1 MKKLLTPFLLIVAVT
16 GLYAQSS
23 NRIMLQSG
31 AVEPEANLESFIA
44 SPLPSAQE
52 QVDGFYFRFIQ
63 FNSVPSQE
71 QKQKISSYGIM
82 LADYIPYKTFM
93 AAIPVSLDK
102 QKLRE
107 LNIRAIVAQHPI
119 QKISASLLAGVPQHA
134 QMAKGKADLRIQ
146 YQKSI
151 SAARA
156 FSLASAIGAVE
167 NVQEQGRIVFIRVD
181 EKEIQNIASLPW
193 VFFIEPIA
201 PPSVPDD
208 TRGRSL
214 HRSDAINRLDFLP
227 GRHYDG
233 SGTAAALADDGVVGP
248 HIDFQGRIT
257 NHSTNAPGGTHGDM
271 TGGILAG
278 AGNLNPTM
286 TGMATGTQL
295 HVFDIGGYPQIVNA
309 VTNNATL
316 GTVVSSTSYSQGCNE
331 YTVDT
336 QFGDQTTRDNPHLL
350 FVFSAGNNAAADCN
364 YGAGA
369 GWGNITGGYKQGKN
383 VIAVANLDALEV
395 RDNTSSRGPASD
407 GRIKPDI
414 SANGRDQNSTNTNN
428 TYQVGGGTSAA
439 CPGIAGISC
448 QLIQAYKEIN
458 NASDAPTALIK
469 ACLLNSAEDI
479 GNPGPDFTYG
489 YGRVNA
495 LRALQTIEDGRYFA
509 GSVSQ
514 GATNTHTI
522 NVPANVTELRV
533 MVYWHDEGGSPG
545 ASVSLVNDIDVTV
558 TDPSS
563 VNWYPWVLDPTPTV
577 AALTSNAVRG
587 PDHLNNMEQITIE
600 NPASGTYTVNVDGF
614 AIPAGPQEYFLV
626 YEFRKDEITVTY
638 PAGGEG
644 FVPGEQELIR
654 WDGLKGLGTFTLEYS
669 TDAGTTWTL
678 IANNVS
684 ATTQQYN
691 WTVPSVITG
700 EARVRVTRGSVSG
713 MSPDNFS
720 IIGLPTNIQVDWSCP
735 DSLRL
740 TWTGVNGAAW
750 YEISKLGT
758 MYMDSIGTSTTTDFI
773 VTGLNNVSN
782 GYWFSVR
789 AVNANGF
796 KGRRANAVYKAPG
809 VVNCP
814 LQYDVELKQI
824 ISPAAGSLQACMAGN
839 PYDVTVEIENRGINP
854 VSNIP
859 VSYQING
866 GTIVSETYS
875 GTLNQYQTATFTF
888 ATQATLNIPGNNSLV
903 AWTDFPGDMNVYND
917 TLSHSTNIIGGAA
930 LAIPVIEDFQSFSNC
945 AVTTDCGA
953 TICNLSNGWLNA
965 ANGSEDNIDWRTHNG
980 ATASTGTGPTVDHT
994 LGTTAG
1000 KYIYLEAS
1008 GNCNNQLAILT
1019 SPCMDLTG
1027 AVNPQLTFWYHMWGT
1042 NMGSLS
1048 VDIMANGVWNN
1059 NVIPTI
1065 SGNQG
1070 NQWNLGT
1077 VNLTPYI
1084 GQNIVVRFRGITGTG
1099 FESDIALD
1107 DINIL
1112 EAAAPPVANFT
1123 ASANNGCIGKVIQ
1136 FTDLST
1142 NNPTSWNWSF
1152 NPSTVTF
1159 VNGTSAT
1166 SQNPQVQFNAA
1177 GFYDVTLVASN
1188 AFGSDTYSQPNAVI
1202 IASPVS
1208 IPLVE
1213 DFQSGV
1219 FPPAAW
1225 NLLSAGG
1232 AYTWEEIN
1240 NITGYSGNP
1249 TSAAYVNNYN
1259 YNNPGAEDILETFEF
1274 NVTNALAPQM
1284 SFDVAYVRYSSTYSD
1299 TLRIDI
1305 SPDCGQTWISGV
1317 YLKGGLTLATAPD
1330 QTVNWTPAAANQWRK
1345 DTVDLVPFIGSN
1357 ILVRF
1362 VNINAYGNN
1371 LFLDNINV
1379 YDVTGIN
1386 SAMVSNEVS
1395 VMPNP
1400 SNGLFQVMLAPSL
1413 LRNKLSV
1420 IEIMD
1425 AEGRLIYSQP
1435 AISANTQVDIRKF
1448 AKGIYHIQV
1457 KSDATVFRQKIA
1469 LY

>member
-1 MKKLLTPFLLIVAVT
+1 MKKLLTPFLLMMTIIS
-16 GLYAQSS
+16 LHAQPS
-23 NRIMLQSG
+23 NRIMLHSG
-31 AVEPEANLESFIA
+31 AVEPEANLEAFIA
-44 SPLPSAQE
+44 SPLPSLSE

-63 FNSVPSQE
+63 FHSIPTDA
-71 QKQKISSYGIM
+71 QKQMIAAAGIV
-82 LADYIPYKTFM
+82 LGDYIPYKTFI
-93 AAIPVSLDK
+93 AAIPVTLDK

-107 LNIRAIVAQHPI
+107 MNIRAVVAHNPV
-119 QKISASLLAGVPQHA
+119 QKISVSLLAGVPQHA
-134 QMAKGKADLRIQ
+134 QKAKGKAELRIQ
-146 YQKSI
+146 YQKNI
-151 SAARA
+151 SAARVLQ
-156 FSLASAIGAVE
+156 LAAGIGAVE
-167 NVQEQGRIVFIRVD
+167 NIQEYNRILFIRVD
-181 EKEIQNIASLPW
+181 EKEIQNIAALPW

-201 PPSVPDD
+201 PPSTPDD

-214 HRSDAINRLDFLP
+214 HRSDAINQLDYLP

-248 HIDFQGRIT
+248 HIDFQGRLT

-295 HVFDIGGYPQIVNA
+295 HVFDIGAYPQIVDA

-331 YTVDT
+331 YTADT

-350 FVFSAGNNAAADCN
+350 FVFSAGNNAAGNCN

-495 LRALQTIEDGRYFA
+495 LRALQTIEDGRYVA
-509 GSVSQ
+509 ASVSQ
-514 GATNTHTI
+514 GGINTHTI
-522 NVPANVTELRV
+522 TVPPNVTELKV
-533 MVYWHDEGGSPG
+533 MVYWHDEGGTPA
-545 ASVSLVNDIDVTV
+545 ASVSLVNDIDITV
-558 TDPSS
+558 TDPAS
-563 VNWYPWVLDPTPTV
+563 VNWDPWVLDPTPTV
-577 AALTSNAVRG
+577 AAITSNAVRS
-587 PDHLNNMEQITIE
+587 PDHLNNMEQITID
-600 NPASGTYTVNVDGF
+600 NPAAGIYTVNVDGF
-614 AIPAGPQEYFLV
+614 AIPAGPQEYYLV
-626 YEFRKDEITVTY
+626 YEFRTDEITVTY

-644 FVPGEQELIR
+644 FVPGQQEMIR
-654 WDGLKGLGTFTLEYS
+654 WDGLKGIGTFTIEYS
-669 TDAGTTWTL
+669 TDAGSTWNL

-684 ATTQQYN
+684 ATTQFYN
-691 WTVPSVITG
+691 WTVPATVTG

-720 IIGLPTNIQVDWSCP
+720 IIGLPSNIQVDWSCP

-740 TWTGVNGAAW
+740 TWTGVNGTAW

-758 MYMDSIGTSTTTDFI
+758 MYMDSIGTSTSTAFV
-773 VTGLNNVSN
+773 VTGLNNVAN

-796 KGRRANAVYKAPG
+796 KGRRANAVYKVPG
-809 VVNCP
+809 IVNCP
-814 LQYDVELKQI
+814 MLYDVELKQI
-824 ISPAAGSLQACMAGN
+824 LTPAAGSLQACMANN
-839 PYDVTVEIENRGINP
+839 PYDVSVMIENRGINP
-854 VSNIP
+854 ISNIP

-866 GTIVSETYS
+866 GAIVTETYT
-875 GTLNQYQTATFTF
+875 GTLNQNQTATFTF
-888 ATQATLNIPGNNSLV
+888 AAQATLNIPGNNNV
-903 AWTDFPGDMNVYND
+903 VTWTDYPGDMNVYND
-917 TLSHSTNIIGGAA
+917 TLSHSTNIAGGAA
-930 LAIPVIEDFQSFSNC
+930 VSIPVIEDFQSFTNC

-953 TICNLSNGWLNA
+953 TICNLFNGWINA
-965 ANGSEDNIDWRTHNG
+965 SNGSEDNIDWRTNSG
-980 ATASTGTGPTVDHT
+980 PTASANTGPPNDHT
-994 LGTTAG
+994 LGTAAG

-1008 GNCNNQLAILT
+1008 NNCNNQLAILT

-1027 AVNPQLTFWYHMWGT
+1027 AVNPQLTFWYHMYGT

-1070 NQWNLGT
+1070 NQWNFGS
-1077 VNLTPYI
+1077 VSLTPYI
-1084 GQNIVVRFRGITGTG
+1084 GQNIVVRFRGITGNG
-1099 FESDIALD
+1099 FESDISLD
-1107 DINIL
+1107 DINII
-1112 EAAAPPVANFT
+1112 EASGPPITNFT
-1123 ASANNGCIGKVIQ
+1123 ASASNGCVGKIVQ

-1152 NPSTVTF
+1152 NPSNVTF
-1159 VNGTSAT
+1159 VNGTSAA
-1166 SQNPQVQFNAA
+1166 SQNPQVQFNTA

-1202 IASPVS
+1202 ISSPVS

-1219 FPPAAW
+1219 FPPATW
-1225 NLLSAGG
+1225 NLISAGG
-1232 AYTWEEIN
+1232 AYTWQAIN

-1249 TSAAYVNNYN
+1249 TNAAFVNNWAYS
-1259 YNNPGAEDILETFEF
+1259 NPGAEDILETFEF
-1274 NVTNALAPQM
+1274 NVTNALAPKM
-1284 SFDVAYVRYSSTYSD
+1284 TFDVAYVRYSVAYSD
-1299 TLRIDI
+1299 TMRIDI
-1305 SPDCGQTWISGV
+1305 SPDCGQTWISGI
-1317 YLKGGLTLATAPD
+1317 YLKGGLMLATAPD
-1330 QTVNWTPAAANQWRK
+1330 STADWYPTAATQWRK
-1345 DTVDLVPFIGSN
+1345 DTVDLLPFAGSN

-1362 VNINAYGNN
+1362 ININGYGNN
-1371 LFLDNINV
+1371 LFLDNVNV

-1386 SAMVSNEVS
+1386 SVTASDDIA

-1400 SNGLFQVMLAPSL
+1400 SNGLFNVLIKADAL
-1413 LRNKLSV
+1413 KNKPAV
-1420 IEIMD
+1420 IEIFD
-1425 AEGRLIYSQP
+1425 AGGRLVQTLQAAST
-1435 AISANTQVDIRKF
+1435 NTLVDMRSY
-1448 AKGIYHIQV
+1448 AKGLYHLNI
-1457 KSDATVFRQKIA
+1457 KSDNIIYRQKIA
-1469 LY
+1469 IQ

>member
-1 MKKLLTPFLLIVAVT
+1 MKKLLTPLMLIVAIIS
-16 GLYAQSS
+16 LHAQPS
-23 NRIMLQSG
+23 NRIMLHSG

-44 SPLPSAQE
+44 LPLPSPSE
-52 QVDGFYFRFIQ
+52 QVDGFYYRFIQ
-63 FNSVPSQE
+63 FNSIPSE
-71 QKQKISSYGIM
+71 IQKQKIAASGIV
-82 LADYIPYKTFM
+82 LSDYIPYKTFM
-93 AAIPVSLDK
+93 AAIPVNMDK
-102 QKLRE
+102 NKLRE
-107 LNIRAIVAQHPI
+107 FNIRAVIAKNPV
-119 QKISASLLAGVPQHA
+119 QKISVSLLAGVPAHA
-134 QMAKGKADLRIQ
+134 QKSKGKADLRIQ
-146 YQKSI
+146 YQKNI
-151 SAARA
+151 SAARILQ
-156 FSLASAIGAVE
+156 LASAVGSVE
-167 NVQEQGRIVFIRVD
+167 NIRESNRIVFIRVD

-193 VFFIEPIA
+193 VFFMEPIA
-201 PPSVPDD
+201 PPSTPDD

-214 HRSDAINRLDFLP
+214 HRSDVINRIDFLP

-248 HIDFQGRIT
+248 HIDFQGRLT

-295 HVFDIGGYPQIVNA
+295 HVFDIGNYPQIVDA

-331 YTVDT
+331 YTADT

-350 FVFSAGNNAAADCN
+350 FVFSAGNNAAANCN

-495 LRALQTIEDGRYFA
+495 LRALQTIEDGRYVA
-509 GSVSQ
+509 ASVSQ

-522 NVPANVTELRV
+522 TVPANVTELRV

-563 VNWYPWVLDPTPTV
+563 VNWDPWVLDHTPTV
-577 AALTSNAVRG
+577 AAITSNAVRG
-587 PDHLNNMEQITIE
+587 SDHLNNMEQITIE
-600 NPASGTYTVNVDGF
+600 NPAAGSYTVNVDGF
-614 AIPAGPQEYFLV
+614 AIPAGPQEYYLV
-626 YEFRKDEITVTY
+626 YEFRRDEITVTY
-638 PAGGEG
+638 PMGGEG
-644 FVPGEQELIR
+644 FVPGQQEMIR
-654 WDGLKGLGTFTLEYS
+654 WDALKGLGTFTLEYS
-669 TDAGTTWTL
+669 TNAGSSWTL
-678 IANNVS
+678 IANNVA

-691 WTVPSVITG
+691 WSVPATVTG
-700 EARVRVTRGSVSG
+700 EARVRISRGSVSG

-740 TWTGVNGAAW
+740 TWTGVTGASW

-758 MYMDSIGTSTTTDFI
+758 MYMDSIGTSATTAFV

-789 AVNANGF
+789 SVNANGF
-796 KGRRANAVYKAPG
+796 KGRRANAVYKVPG

-814 LQYDVELKQI
+814 MLYDVELKQI
-824 ISPAAGSLQACMAGN
+824 ITPAAGSVQTCMANN
-839 PYDVTVEIENRGINP
+839 PYDVSVEIENRGINP

-859 VSYQING
+859 ISYQING
-866 GTIVSETYS
+866 GTIVTETYT
-875 GTLNQYQTATFTF
+875 GTLNQNQTATFTF
-888 ATQATLNIPGNNSLV
+888 AAQATLNIPGNNNIVS
-903 AWTDFPGDMNVYND
+903 WTDYPGDMNVYND
-917 TLSHSTNIIGGAA
+917 TLSHTTNIIGGAA
-930 LAIPVIEDFQSFSNC
+930 TTIPVIEDFQTFTNC
-945 AVTTDCGA
+945 AVTTNCGA
-953 TICNLSNGWLNA
+953 TICNLSNGWINA
-965 ANGSEDNIDWRTHNG
+965 TNGSEDNIDWRTNNG
-980 ATASTGTGPTVDHT
+980 ATASAGTGPTTDHT
-994 LGTTAG
+994 TGTNTG

-1008 GNCNNQLAILT
+1008 GTCNNQLATLN
-1019 SPCMDLTG
+1019 SPCMDLTS

-1042 NMGSLS
+1042 AMGSLS

-1070 NQWNLGT
+1070 NQWNLGS

-1084 GQNIVVRFRGITGTG
+1084 GQVIVVRFRGITGTG

-1107 DINIL
+1107 DINII
-1112 EAAAPPVANFT
+1112 EAAAPPIANFT
-1123 ASANNGCIGKVIQ
+1123 ASASNGCIGKIVQ

-1152 NPSTVTF
+1152 NPSNVTF

-1166 SQNPQVQFNAA
+1166 SQNPHVQFNTA
-1177 GFYDVTLVASN
+1177 GFYDVTLVATN
-1188 AFGSDTYSQPNAVI
+1188 AFGSDTYTQPNAI
-1202 IASPVS
+1202 IINSPVS

-1225 NLLSAGG
+1225 NLLAAGG

-1240 NITGYSGNP
+1240 NITGYSGTP
-1249 TSAAYVNNYN
+1249 TNAAYVNNYN
-1259 YNNPGAEDILETFEF
+1259 YNNVAAQDILETFEF

-1284 SFDVAYVRYSSTYSD
+1284 TFDVAYVRYSAAYSD
-1299 TLRIDI
+1299 TMRIDI
-1305 SPDCGQTWISGV
+1305 STDCGQTWITGV
-1317 YLKGGLTLATAPD
+1317 YFKGGSDLATAPD
-1330 QTVNWTPAAANQWRK
+1330 QTANWTPNAAAQWRK
-1345 DTVDLVPFIGSN
+1345 DTVDLLPFIGSN

-1362 VNINAYGNN
+1362 ININGYGNN

-1386 SAMVSNEVS
+1386 SASLTNEISIV
-1395 VMPNP
+1395 PNP
-1400 SNGLFQVMLAPSL
+1400 STGLFSINIHSEWLK
-1413 LRNKLSV
+1413 NKHAF

-1425 AEGRLIYSQP
+1425 AGGRLVYTQTATS
-1435 AISANTQVDIRKF
+1435 ISTLVDLRRF
-1448 AKGIYHIQV
+1448 AKGLYHIHV
-1457 KSDATVFRQKIA
+1457 KSDTVIFRQKVAIH
-1469 LY
+1469 